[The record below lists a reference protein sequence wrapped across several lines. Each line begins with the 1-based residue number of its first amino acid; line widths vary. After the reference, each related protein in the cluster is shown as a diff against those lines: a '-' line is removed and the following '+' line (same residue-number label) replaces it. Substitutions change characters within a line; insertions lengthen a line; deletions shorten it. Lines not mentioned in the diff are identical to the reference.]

1 MDPAIEDGARR
12 QSELEAA
19 KAAFLLSGKVIQK
32 IPIGQGCGN
41 KTGLTR
47 TETFAQRK
55 GSKVGRSNHSAELK
69 RRRALLEQSIR
80 YCAEQQGLNRVD
92 TAEAVGCKVSMVS
105 TIEKEFGIKFKC
117 AG

>member
-12 QSELEAA
+12 QSQLEAA
-19 KAAFLLSGKVIQK
+19 KAAFLLSGGSITP
-32 IPIGQGCGN
+32 IAIGQGSGN

-47 TETFAQRK
+47 TESFAQRK
-55 GSKVGRSNHSAELK
+55 GSKIGRANKDSELK
-69 RRRALLEQSIR
+69 RKRELLQQSIR
-80 YCAEQQGLNRVD
+80 YCAEVEGLNRVE
-92 TAEAVGCKVSMVS
+92 TAEAIGCKRSMVC